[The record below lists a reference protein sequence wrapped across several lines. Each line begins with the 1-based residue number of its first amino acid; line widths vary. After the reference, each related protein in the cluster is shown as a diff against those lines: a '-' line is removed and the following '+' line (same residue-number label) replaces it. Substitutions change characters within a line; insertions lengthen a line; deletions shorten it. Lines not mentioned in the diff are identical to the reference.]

1 MAGTKKKRPTVKL
14 TEEQKKERNKKRRD
28 AAFRRKIRMTLTN
41 AGFQYFPTTD
51 KHFSIGHRK
60 VELDYLFV
68 YDNVILICEDT
79 CSKKKDKDHIRKKS
93 EAFRE
98 IQANIRVL
106 LDWMKEELPGAGE
119 IVDWESIKPQ

>member
-79 CSKKKDKDHIRKKS
+79 CSKKRTRITLERKVKLFGRYRQTS
-93 EAFRE
+93 GCC
-98 IQANIRVL
+98 
-106 LDWMKEELPGAGE
+106 WTG
-119 IVDWESIKPQ
+119 

>member
-68 YDNVILICEDT
+68 YDNVMFVKYDRLR
-79 CSKKKDKDHIRKKS
+79 SKKRKRNVM
-93 EAFRE
+93 F
-98 IQANIRVL
+98 
-106 LDWMKEELPGAGE
+106 
-119 IVDWESIKPQ
+119 

>member
-51 KHFSIGHRK
+51 KP
-60 VELDYLFV
+60 L
-68 YDNVILICEDT
+68 
-79 CSKKKDKDHIRKKS
+79 
-93 EAFRE
+93 
-98 IQANIRVL
+98 
-106 LDWMKEELPGAGE
+106 
-119 IVDWESIKPQ
+119 

>member
-60 VELDYLFV
+60 VELASMNFGMA
-68 YDNVILICEDT
+68 T
-79 CSKKKDKDHIRKKS
+79 RKRFCSMMRRH
-93 EAFRE
+93 
-98 IQANIRVL
+98 
-106 LDWMKEELPGAGE
+106 
-119 IVDWESIKPQ
+119 